1 MLKIQPNTGAKIQI
15 MSICCTRRIKF
26 MERISLFKIAFRVV
40 FGCFFLVAF
49 MQTKNTLSQYS
60 TQSKPLTSKSI
71 ISKPFE
77 VQV

>member
-1 MLKIQPNTGAKIQI
+1 
-15 MSICCTRRIKF
+15 

-77 VQV
+77 VQA

>member
-1 MLKIQPNTGAKIQI
+1 
-15 MSICCTRRIKF
+15 
-26 MERISLFKIAFRVV
+26 MERFSLFKIAFRVI

-60 TQSKPLTSKSI
+60 TQSTPLTDSKSI

-77 VQV
+77 VQA

>member
-1 MLKIQPNTGAKIQI
+1 
-15 MSICCTRRIKF
+15 
-26 MERISLFKIAFRVV
+26 MERISLFKIAFKVV

-60 TQSKPLTSKSI
+60 TQSKPLVSFQSL

-77 VQV
+77 VQA